1 MSVPSFCEVN
11 FLVHSV
17 SLVSIGSAQGW
28 VNSARIK
35 AVFDHEQLRY
45 VNLSI
50 KRIWT
55 KEWDLFE
62 SVRVQ
67 LGLLAYGFN
76 KRLCLYRWVC
86 RWRNL
91 SIFVLLFQIIETP
104 LDWFMWRWSYGKKK
118 RSRQCDYIGTVL
130 ILAVLT
136 FYVFYLH
143 AKTFTVGPTRF
154 TWAGASAWLL
164 KYFIFRSVAYD

>member
-50 KRIWT
+50 KRIWM

-91 SIFVLLFQIIETP
+91 NIFVLLFQIIETP
-104 LDWFMWRWSYGKKK
+104 LDWFMWRWSYGKKNGPDNAITLAQFLYWQCWRFTFFIYTQK
-118 RSRQCDYIGTVL
+118 RSL
-130 ILAVLT
+130 
-136 FYVFYLH
+136 
-143 AKTFTVGPTRF
+143 
-154 TWAGASAWLL
+154 
-164 KYFIFRSVAYD
+164 